1 MPYHHMILSPYYKIN
16 FISYYLIYQYN
27 IYNNNKDIETSL
39 RTFKALLRTQRTEDR
54 HSRGKGG
61 KGRTTNFINT
71 LYSLYSRGVLI
82 RSGRWLCAF
91 MDCI

>member
-61 KGRTTNFINT
+61 KGGLLILLILYT
-71 LYSLYSRGVLI
+71 LYTPEEY
-82 RSGRWLCAF
+82 
-91 MDCI
+91 